1 MKKTFYFSLVIL
13 ACIIITAMVNPNNNE
28 SNVKAPLM
36 SGYMPE
42 NSFPDSV
49 MKIFERSCFD
59 CHSDKSG
66 NFTAKGKVNFTNWD
80 EYTPAKKVGK
90 MDDICNIITKGKM
103 PKKSYVSK
111 NPEKALTKAEID
123 LICKWTAEESKKLV
137 GE

>member
-1 MKKTFYFSLVIL
+1 MKKTFYFSLIIL
-13 ACIIITAMVNPNNNE
+13 SCIIITAMVNPNTNE
-28 SNVKAPLM
+28 PIVKAPSM

-42 NSFPDSV
+42 TSLPDSV
-49 MKIFERSCFD
+49 MKIVERSCFD

-111 NPEKALTKAEID
+111 NPDKALTKAEID
-123 LICKWTAEESKKLV
+123 LICKWVNEESKKLV